1 MNEFLSVVWSGI
13 FPFYF
18 FFAVIGIIG
27 RIRRRQWTGF
37 DTLLIFVFLL
47 FELLAAFQVLLFY
60 GLLTTSRR
68 YLFIGIPRYLPFA
81 ALGFR
86 DFWRFLS
93 HLKFRKTIAGFLAV
107 LFCAAFFYK
116 LYSPIFTEFFH
127 DSMKG
132 MERNLQLAAAEWIRS
147 DWN

>member
-60 GLLTTSRR
+60 GLLTS
-68 YLFIGIPRYLPFA
+68 
-81 ALGFR
+81 
-86 DFWRFLS
+86 S
-93 HLKFRKTIAGFLAV
+93 
-107 LFCAAFFYK
+107 
-116 LYSPIFTEFFH
+116 
-127 DSMKG
+127 
-132 MERNLQLAAAEWIRS
+132 
-147 DWN
+147 